1 VLPALCL
8 GALALPLTIYL
19 PVYYSGYVGL
29 GLSVVGFTFFLVRT
43 LDIGV
48 DPLMGW
54 ILDRTRTRWGQCR
67 PWMVAG
73 SALMTIGVVM
83 LFFAPPGSGAVR
95 LALGLLVLYAGTSVL
110 GVAQPAW
117 AARLAPDYN
126 QRSHLYAWV
135 QLASSAGTFILL
147 GLPTLAGIL
156 GKPGPGAEVHVMG
169 VLLAI
174 TLPVGVVVALWRV
187 PEPAVPPAHRGA
199 PDRVRLTDYVTLLR
213 RSNIARLVFA
223 DLFVSLGTGTS
234 SVLFLFFWNAARGYT
249 TAQTGVIIL
258 VYYFAAVVSVPA
270 WIGVVRRVGKQRAF
284 LLSSMGFVVI
294 MPVMAFMPR
303 ARLDIVLPVMAL
315 LGLLFGAPTFLIR
328 AMAADAA
335 DEARLNL
342 GVDRLGQIYGL
353 LASTTKLAAAL
364 AVGATFIV
372 LDKVGFK
379 APLGAHNP
387 RAVLMTLQ
395 WMYIAA
401 PASATLIGL
410 AGFLGYRLDR
420 ETHDRVRGALAAR
433 DAMAVAAPES

>member
-1 VLPALCL
+1 LPL
-8 GALALPLTIYL
+8 GALLLPLAIYL

-29 GLSVVGFTFFLVRT
+29 GLSVVGLAFFVVRT

-73 SALMTIGVVM
+73 SVLTTAGVIV

-95 LALGLLVLYAGTSVL
+95 LGLGLLVLYAGTSVL

-117 AARLAPDYN
+117 AARLSPDYD

-135 QLASSAGTFILL
+135 QLASSIGTFILL
-147 GLPTLAGIL
+147 GMPTLAAMI
-156 GKPGPGAEVHVMG
+156 GKPRPGEEVHWMG
-169 VLLAI
+169 ALLAI
-174 TLPVGVVVALWRV
+174 SLPVGLVVALWRV
-187 PEPAVPPAHRGA
+187 PEPPVPPAHSGVE
-199 PDRVRLTDYVTLLR
+199 DHVRLSDYITLLR

-223 DLFVSLGTGTS
+223 ALFVSLGTGTS

-249 TAQTGVIIL
+249 TAQTGIIIL

-270 WIGVVRRVGKQRAF
+270 WIAIVRRIGKQRAF
-284 LLSSMGFVVI
+284 ILSSMGFVVI
-294 MPVMAFMPR
+294 MPTMAVMPR
-303 ARLDIVLPVMAL
+303 ERLDVVLPVMAL
-315 LGLLFGAPTFLIR
+315 LGLVFGAPAFLIR

-335 DEARLNL
+335 DEARLEL

-364 AVGATFIV
+364 AVGITFVV
-372 LDKVGFK
+372 LDKVGFRP
-379 APLGAHNP
+379 PLAAHNP
-387 RAVLMTLQ
+387 PTVLMTLQ

-401 PASATLIGL
+401 PATATLIGL

-420 ETHDRVRGALAAR
+420 ETHDRVRGELARR
-433 DAMAVAAPES
+433 DAMTEAPES

>member
-1 VLPALCL
+1 M
-8 GALALPLTIYL
+8 GLAF
-19 PVYYSGYVGL
+19 
-29 GLSVVGFTFFLVRT
+29 SVVRT

-73 SALMTIGVVM
+73 SILTTAGVVV
-83 LFFAPPGSGAVR
+83 LFFAPHGSGAVR

-117 AARLAPDYN
+117 AARLSTDYD

-135 QLASSAGTFILL
+135 QLASSIGTFILL
-147 GLPTLAGIL
+147 GMPTLAGMA
-156 GKPGPGAEVHVMG
+156 GKPRPGEEVHWMG
-169 VLLAI
+169 ALLAVS
-174 TLPVGVVVALWRV
+174 LPVGLVIALWRV
-187 PEPAVPPAHRGA
+187 PEPPVPAAHAGVE
-199 PDRVRLTDYVTLLR
+199 DNVRLTDYITLLR

-223 DLFVSLGTGTS
+223 ALFVSLGTGTS

-270 WIGVVRRVGKQRAF
+270 WIAIVRRIGKQRAF
-284 LLSSMGFVVI
+284 LASSLGFVVI
-294 MPVMAFMPR
+294 MPTMAIMPR
-303 ARLDIVLPVMAL
+303 ERLDVVLPVMAL
-315 LGLLFGAPTFLIR
+315 LGLVFGAPTFLIR

-335 DEARLNL
+335 DEARLDL

-364 AVGATFIV
+364 AVGVTFVV
-372 LDKVGFK
+372 LDRVGFRP
-379 APLGAHNP
+379 PLGAHNP
-387 RAVLMTLQ
+387 PAVLATLQ

-401 PASATLIGL
+401 PAAATLIGL

-420 ETHDRVRGALAAR
+420 QTHDRVRQALEAR
-433 DAMAVAAPES
+433 DAVAAAPER